1 VSRIARAFEAARQRN
16 EAALVT
22 YVTAGDPDLET
33 SRAVLAAL
41 SSAGADVVELGVP
54 FSDPSADGPVIQRA
68 SKRALDGGTRYADV
82 LDLVRDLRAGRIE
95 GADPELPVVLF
106 GYLNPFLR
114 RGEDLAGEL
123 KAAGVDGVLMVDLP
137 PEEGGD
143 LDAALSAAG
152 IDRIRLLAPTTPDD
166 RAGHIADGASGF
178 LYYVSMTGVTGAAL
192 ADPEALA
199 PRVDALRARA
209 GLPVGVGFGISGPE
223 DAAAIAAFA
232 DGVVVGSALV
242 RRIEEAA
249 VAGGT
254 GRAGSA
260 AAGAVGALAAALKA
274 ACRRPAG

>member
-260 AAGAVGALAAALKA
+260 AAEAVGALAAALKA